1 MTQPNYNSEGQQVW
15 DPSVGL
21 HFSPGSENAE
31 SYGGIVTALQD
42 QIVAAG
48 GTTKGYPYSYAG
60 IISAIQDLTFAATD
74 PPQAEIGP
82 QPPGGNV
89 VIDSSGNPN
98 WIVTEPPNDGA
109 LWFDTRQ
116 GRMMIAYST
125 QWYQTNGA
133 DGVPIVT
140 DDGTPPPT
148 SNIIVG
154 QFWYRQDTDALYIFA
169 GTYTTPS
176 GGTTT
181 DPSIP
186 GVTPIWLQVSVS
198 AADYIQNTSTLP
210 LTPIT
215 AVSTGYLPPID
226 PTDLNF
232 QRDANLW
239 FVDAL
244 EALDVAAVGNTIA
257 FGESAPANPTV
268 GKLWY
273 DTSDLELS
281 IWYVD
286 PEDTGSE
293 GQWVPTS
300 ASYAFNSAISNVT
313 NLLNAEVAAR
323 TTAVMNLTSLFTA
336 VKNAVIASTD
346 YASLKSAL
354 LSALSTV

>member
-1 MTQPNYNSEGQQVW
+1 MQVW

-21 HFSPGSENAE
+21 HFTPGSENAE

-48 GTTKGYPYSYAG
+48 GTAKGYPYSYAG
-60 IISAIQDLTFAATD
+60 IIAAIQDLTFAATD
-74 PPQAEIGP
+74 PPNANVGP

-89 VIDSSGNPN
+89 IIDGSGQPN
-98 WIVTEPPNDGA
+98 WIVTEPPNDGQ

-116 GRMMIAYST
+116 GRMMIAYNT

-140 DDGTPPPT
+140 EDGTPPPT
-148 SNIIVG
+148 SNIIIG

-169 GTYTTPS
+169 GTYTVPG

-181 DPSIP
+181 NPSIP
-186 GVTPIWLQVSVS
+186 GATPVWLQVTVS
-198 AADYIQNTSTLP
+198 AADYIQNTANLP
-210 LTPIT
+210 LAGVTLS
-215 AVSTGYLPPID
+215 ASGELPPPD
-226 PTDLNF
+226 PTNF
-232 QRDANLW
+232 AYQQDANLW
-239 FVDAL
+239 FLECL
-244 EALDVAAVGNTIA
+244 EALDASSTLNTIA
-257 FGESAPANPTV
+257 FGETAPANPLV

-273 DTSDLELS
+273 DTSDLEMS

-286 PEDTGSE
+286 PNDTGTE
-293 GQWVPTS
+293 GQWVPIT
-300 ASYAFNSAISNVT
+300 ASYSFISGISNLNT
-313 NLLNAEVAAR
+313 LLNTEIAAR
-323 TTAVMNLTSLFTA
+323 TTAVMNLTTIFTDI
-336 VKNAVIASTD
+336 KNAVIASTD